1 MNLKLEILNENFS
14 IRYMRLAESRSV
26 TPVPTSQPSEPST
39 PQTLT
44 SSSTNHEIPLSVI
57 PSPTEMSS
65 NSLSNFRSKV
75 LRPRLLNI
83 RSIPNLGMD
92 LVRKLSPMG
101 QRGNQSTGDDTAKSG
116 AENPGIYEA
125 ESPDEL
131 ALVNA
136 ARAYN
141 VKLIKRTPRSAV
153 VSLPDNSTLAFEVL
167 HVCIT

>member
-1 MNLKLEILNENFS
+1 
-14 IRYMRLAESRSV
+14 MRLAESRSV
-26 TPVPTSQPSEPST
+26 TPVPNSQPTEPST
-39 PQTLT
+39 PPPTLTLTPPTLT
-44 SSSTNHEIPLSVI
+44 STPPNHGIPLSVI
-57 PSPTEMSS
+57 SSSTQVPSNDSPG
-65 NSLSNFRSKV
+65 FRSKV
-75 LRPRLLNI
+75 LRPRLLNL

-101 QRGNQSTGDDTAKSG
+101 QRGNQSADDGVKTVSAPP
-116 AENPGIYEA
+116 EIYEA

-131 ALVNA
+131 ALVHA

-167 HVCIT
+167 HVSSINLKL